1 MKRMLGFVAVCMLW
15 ATSAM
20 AEPKTADEFYK
31 EGENQ
36 YVLGEYDKA
45 AEAFK
50 KGFEL
55 ESVDSKKP
63 AFIYNVAQSY
73 RQAKKC
79 TEAVF
84 FYKRFLQMKDSGMGK
99 PLSAE
104 RRAETEQLIA
114 EADACA
120 GNGGAAKTNTTTTT
134 TTTTTP
140 TTTTPKTNPTTT
152 TTTTTPTT
160 TTPKTNPTTTT
171 TTPTT
176 TTPTTTTPTTTT
188 TTTTPTTTTTTEPEH
203 KQPDTKV
210 AVKDNG
216 NDDEEDRGVRRG
228 FQTDPKLVDGRFT
241 LGLSHVG
248 AGDNAS
254 VPLQGS
260 FALIGGYPI
269 KINEKLRV
277 YPGGVITF
285 TPIPWKNPTLM
296 NADETASMTQLL
308 ANASATYE
316 VMPKLYARGDLGLGL
331 LFFGGFED
339 FGNPFTVNAQSTT
352 GTMVMFNMRIAASAD
367 YDINKNLYA
376 TVTPFAFSYS
386 PAKAGLIASS
396 LTSINF
402 SLGVGY
408 RM

>member
-15 ATSAM
+15 ATTAM
-20 AEPKTADEFYK
+20 AEPKTADEWYK

-99 PLSAE
+99 PLTAE
-104 RRAETEQLIA
+104 RRAETEQLIT

-120 GNGGAAKTNTTTTT
+120 GNGGGPPKTNPTTV
-134 TTTTTP
+134 TTP
-140 TTTTPKTNPTTT
+140 TTTTPPKTNPTTT
-152 TTTTTPTT
+152 TTTTP
-160 TTPKTNPTTTT
+160 PKTNPTTTT

-176 TTPTTTTPTTTT
+176 TTPTVTTPPKSNPTTTVTTTP
-188 TTTTPTTTTTTEPEH
+188 PPEH
-203 KQPDTKV
+203 KQPETKV
-210 AVKDNG
+210 AVTTN
-216 NDDEEDRGVRRG
+216 NTEEDDENGTRRRWRA
-228 FQTDPKLVDGRFT
+228 QEPKLIDGRAT
-241 LGLSHVG
+241 LGLSHIG
-248 AGDNAS
+248 AGETAD

-269 KINEKLRV
+269 KINDKLRV
-277 YPGGVITF
+277 YPGGVFTF
-285 TPIPWKNPTLM
+285 TPIPWKNRTLM

-308 ANASATYE
+308 ANGSATYE
-316 VMPKLYARGDLGLGL
+316 IMPKLYARGDLGMGL

-352 GTMVMFNMRIAASAD
+352 GTMVMFNLRIAASAD
-367 YDINKNLYA
+367 YDINKNLFVTA
-376 TVTPFAFSYS
+376 TPFAFSYS

-402 SLGVGY
+402 SVGAGY